1 MQGNN
6 IFIKFYYNVLILAFS
21 FHFISL
27 KKPVIGMY
35 GLVEP
40 ISDYHYYNKEAIDGG
55 FVRWMEASGAEVVVI
70 HIWYNHEQII
80 SLLNQ
85 INGVLFSAGPRRPLK
100 FDEPWEL
107 NAKFIFDYS
116 KNNGIPVWGTCL
128 GMQMI
133 TVFMSEENNFLEK
146 YNNIGLNNVP
156 LTNLAKN
163 SSILSLFKEN
173 DYYNLNYS
181 KTSFHIHKHGI
192 SPEKFFSYKN
202 LMDNYDII
210 GYGYDRDGKK
220 FVNIIES
227 KKGLKHKIFG
237 TQYHPEINP
246 FERAYW
252 FKDENPMDGL
262 RISQLLVMKFIDEA
276 RNNRN
281 KFMNDEERKKY
292 IFINS
297 NEKLNI
303 GTYNKTINYYYFEK
317 KDFQKFY

>member
-1 MQGNN
+1 MKGNN
-6 IFIKFYYNVLILAFS
+6 FTIINYIILFILVTS
-21 FHFISL
+21 FNIIYS

-40 ISDYHYYNKEAIDGG
+40 ISDYNEYTKEAIDGG

-100 FDEPWEL
+100 FDEPWES
-107 NAKFIFDYS
+107 NGKFVFDYA

-133 TVFMSEENNFLEK
+133 TVFMSDENKNFLEK
-146 YNNIGLNNVP
+146 YNNIGLKNVI
-156 LTNLAKN
+156 LTNSARESKM
-163 SSILSLFKEN
+163 LSLFKES
-173 DYYNLNYS
+173 DFINLNNS
-181 KTSFHIHKHGI
+181 HTSYHIHKHGI
-192 SPEKFFSYKN
+192 SPEVFFSNKN

-210 GYGYDRDGKK
+210 GYGYDSDGKK

-227 KKGLKHKIFG
+227 KKGKKHKIFG
-237 TQYHPEINP
+237 TQFHPEINP
-246 FERAYW
+246 FERANW
-252 FKDENPMDGL
+252 FKENNPMDAL
-262 RISQLLVMKFIDEA
+262 RRSQLMVMKFIEEA

-281 KFMNDEERKKY
+281 KFISDEERSKY
-292 IFINS
+292 TFINT
-297 NEKLNI
+297 NEMLNV
-303 GTYNKTINYYYFEK
+303 GTYNKSINYYYFEK
-317 KDFQKFY
+317 KDF

>member
-1 MQGNN
+1 MKGNN
-6 IFIKFYYNVLILAFS
+6 FTIINYIILFILVTS
-21 FHFISL
+21 FNIIYS

-40 ISDYHYYNKEAIDGG
+40 ISDYNEYTKEAIDGG

-100 FDEPWEL
+100 FDEPWES
-107 NAKFIFDYS
+107 NGKFVFDYA

-133 TVFMSEENNFLEK
+133 TVFMSDENKNFLEK
-146 YNNIGLNNVP
+146 YNNIGLKNVI
-156 LTNLAKN
+156 LTNSARESKM
-163 SSILSLFKEN
+163 LSLFKESDFN
-173 DYYNLNYS
+173 NLNNS
-181 KTSFHIHKHGI
+181 QTSYHIHKHGI
-192 SPEKFFSYKN
+192 SPEVFFSNKN

-210 GYGYDRDGKK
+210 GYGYDSDGKK

-227 KKGLKHKIFG
+227 KKGKKHKIFG
-237 TQYHPEINP
+237 TQFHPEINP
-246 FERAYW
+246 FERANW
-252 FKDENPMDGL
+252 FKENNPMDAL
-262 RISQLLVMKFIDEA
+262 RRSQLMVMKFIEEA

-281 KFMNDEERKKY
+281 KFISDEERSKY
-292 IFINS
+292 TFINT
-297 NEKLNI
+297 NEMLSV
-303 GTYNKTINYYYFEK
+303 GTYNKSINYYYFEK
-317 KDFQKFY
+317 KDF